1 MPIKTILKYILIW
14 QIAIIFVTAVSG
26 LFFPLHPVFL
36 GGRDHA
42 NFANPEPYLRN
53 PLLYSR
59 GNFDGIH
66 YVEMARRGYDNLQ
79 QAFFPFYPNLIRFL
93 TPFFKDST
101 LGAVV
106 LSTVSFTIGLY
117 LLHKLIKLD
126 YPDSI
131 ANLVI
136 ILLLVFPVSF
146 FFSFV
151 YTEGL
156 FFLLVVGCFYA
167 ARRHNWFLAGILGGL
182 ASYTRFVGILLFPAL
197 LFEFWEKYKDI
208 KNLKLKIKNLIPL
221 LLIPMGLL
229 VYMQFLQKTTGDSL
243 AFIHV
248 QKYFLQG
255 RSDKIILLY
264 QVFWRYIKMVA
275 TVDRTNP
282 LYPTV
287 LLEFATG
294 ILFTILSALTFFK
307 TRISYSFF
315 AIASFIIP
323 TLTGTFTSLP
333 RYMLISFPAFIVL
346 AIGINKLN
354 KPTKIAILTISA
366 IIQSIFLA
374 MFVRGYWVA

>member
-1 MPIKTILKYILIW
+1 MTFGKIIKYVFVW

-42 NFANPEPYLRN
+42 NLANPEPYFTN
-53 PLLYSR
+53 TLLYSR

-79 QAFFPFYPNLIRFL
+79 QAFFPLYSKLIRFL
-93 TPFFKDST
+93 TPLFKDST

-156 FFLLVVGCFYA
+156 FFLLVVGSFYA
-167 ARRHNWFLAGILGGL
+167 SRKHKWLLAGLLGGL

-197 LFEFWEKYKDI
+197 LFEFWEKHKDT
-208 KNLKLKIKNLIPL
+208 KNLKLKIINLIPL

-229 VYMQFLQKTTGDSL
+229 VYMQFLQKTTGDPL

-275 TVDRTNP
+275 TVDKGNP

-287 LLEFATG
+287 ILEFATG
-294 ILFTILSALTFFK
+294 ILFTILSVLTFFK

-333 RYMLISFPAFIVL
+333 RYMLISFPAFIML
-346 AIGINKLN
+346 AMGINKLN
-354 KPTKIAILTISA
+354 KPTRIAILVVSA

>member
-1 MPIKTILKYILIW
+1 MSIKTILKYILIW
-14 QIAIIFVTAVSG
+14 QITMIAVISMAG
-26 LFFPLHPVFL
+26 LFLPLQLNFL
-36 GGRDHA
+36 GGQDHA
-42 NFANPEPYLRN
+42 TINDPHPILTNPI
-53 PLLYSR
+53 LYSR
-59 GNFDGIH
+59 ANFDGSH
-66 YVEMARRGYDNLQ
+66 YLEIARKGYGDLE

-93 TPFFKDST
+93 TLYFGNST
-101 LGAVV
+101 LAGVII
-106 LSTVSFTIGLY
+106 STLSFTLGLIILY
-117 LLHKLIKLD
+117 KLVKLD
-126 YPDSI
+126 YLEHI
-131 ANLVI
+131 AKLTLI
-136 ILLLVFPVSF
+136 AILVFPVSF

-156 FFLLVVGCFYA
+156 FFLLVVGSFYA
-167 ARRHNWFLAGILGGL
+167 SRKHKWLLAGLLGGL

-197 LFEFWEKYKDI
+197 ILEWWTSKSKVKDLWPI
-208 KNLKLKIKNLIPL
+208 FLVPI
-221 LLIPMGLL
+221 GLL
-229 VYMQFLQKTTGDSL
+229 VYMQFLQKTTGDPL

-307 TRISYSFF
+307 IRISYSFF

-354 KPTKIAILTISA
+354 KPVRIAILIISA